1 MGYRENLR
9 RGGIPAV
16 LATALLLLGG
26 SRLGAQDFE
35 RTFGRSDVEIG
46 QAIVQTSDGGYIT
59 AGYTTNASNT
69 QIAYVVRMQASGA
82 TAWERRFSVGGGSTS
97 GIDIKQLSNG
107 DHILVGTAVSAS
119 TGNSHIY
126 ALRFTDNGEIIW
138 YRTYGEVS
146 GNQYATGVVETT
158 IAKTAPDDVRNLVIS
173 GYTLDD
179 TGERRGLLMRLWA
192 DGSIRWNRLYD
203 VLPATV
209 NDNRLLSVDESRIG
223 AGAGDIVATG
233 YSNQPGASG
242 DDVWVLRVDG
252 PTGNITA
259 GLQGSALFYTSAA
272 DRGHSIQE
280 LRLGNGAGDLVIAG
294 ESRGRRGTTE
304 SEILMLETRPAPCDP
319 LGQWA
324 DQFQGEEKNLPN
336 VARCVREITSS
347 KLGKPGDV
355 IVTGNSFTSAFGSSN
370 DMFMQQFA
378 QRTMLPV
385 GRHYVFGGSSEDM
398 GFAIAT
404 AENPSGYI
412 ATGFTTSVPVMPP
425 LHQADLYTVRT
436 GTPISTCTSTPV
448 TLSSEA
454 ARLSRK
460 CAGATITSPQW
471 TVLCSGGSDTP
482 NWGSLLC
489 EE

>member
-16 LATALLLLGG
+16 LAGALLLLGG

-35 RTFGRSDVEIG
+35 RTFGRSDVEVG

-59 AGYTTNASNT
+59 AGYTTDANNR
-69 QIAYVVRMQASGA
+69 QMAYVVRMYASGA
-82 TAWERRFSVGGGSTS
+82 TFWERRFSVGSGSTS
-97 GIDIKQLSNG
+97 GVDIKQLANG
-107 DHILVGTAVSAS
+107 DHILVGTSVSVT
-119 TGNSHIY
+119 TGNSHLY
-126 ALRFTDNGEIIW
+126 AIRFTDNGDLLW
-138 YRTYGEVS
+138 YRIYGDPS
-146 GNQYATGVVETT
+146 TNQYATGVIETT
-158 IAKTAPDDVRNLVIS
+158 IAKSSPDDVGNLVIS

-179 TGERRGLLMRLWA
+179 TGERKGILMRLWG

-203 VLPATV
+203 VSASTV
-209 NDNRLLSVDESRIG
+209 NDNRLMSLDESRIG

-233 YSNQPGASG
+233 HTNTGTG
-242 DDVWVLRVDG
+242 NDDVWVMRVDG

-259 GLQGSALFYTSAA
+259 GLQGSATFATPAI

-336 VARCVREITSS
+336 VARCVREITST

-355 IVTGNSFTSAFGSSN
+355 IVTGNSFTSAFGASN
-370 DMFMQQFA
+370 DLFMQQFA
-378 QRTMLPV
+378 QRTMVPV
-385 GRHYVFGGSSEDM
+385 GQHYVFGGSLEDI
-398 GFAIAT
+398 GFAIT
-404 AENPSGYI
+404 TTENPSGYI
-412 ATGFTTSVPVMPP
+412 ATGVTTSVPVLPP
-425 LHQADLYTVRT
+425 GHKADLYTVRT

-460 CAGATITSPQW
+460 CVGATITSPPW
-471 TVLCSGGSDTP
+471 TILCSGGSDAP
-482 NWGSLLC
+482 NWGNLLC